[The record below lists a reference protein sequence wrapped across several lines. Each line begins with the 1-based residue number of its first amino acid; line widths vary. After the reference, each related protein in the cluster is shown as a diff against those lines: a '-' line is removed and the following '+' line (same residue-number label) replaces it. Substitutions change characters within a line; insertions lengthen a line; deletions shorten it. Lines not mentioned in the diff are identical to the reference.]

1 MIAEKRDLLPVHP
14 DGIPEELKARPQ
26 WVAWRLEKRDAD
38 FTKVPYTPST
48 GRKASSRD
56 LLTWRPFEEALA
68 AYRQGDCHGIGFMFS
83 SADPYCGVDLD
94 GCRNPTT
101 GELAAWAEK
110 IVDVL
115 DGYAE
120 VSPSG
125 RGVHVVVR
133 GKTPSR
139 RRGAIEIYSSERF
152 FTMTGQAL

>member
-1 MIAEKRDLLPVHP
+1 MIEERDGLLPVRP
-14 DGIPEELKARPQ
+14 EGIPEELKTRPQ
-26 WVAWRLEKRDAD
+26 WVAWRLEKRDGD
-38 FTKVPYTPST
+38 FTKVPYTPFT

-68 AYRQGDCHGIGFMFS
+68 AFRKGDCHGIGFMFS
-83 SADPYCGVDLD
+83 SGDPYCGVDLD
-94 GCRNPTT
+94 GCRNAET
-101 GELAAWAEK
+101 GKVDEWAQG
-110 IVDVL
+110 IVKDL

-125 RGVHVVVR
+125 RGVHVIVR